1 MKIFQLACQ
10 NCTLQVWWNFL
21 RWSTLRFWKKF
32 IDRIFILKNWARCF
46 RKNWPWVCESCFH
59 LSQKKLVSWTNI
71 LNKMFSVSEE
81 NFLGT
86 SWEGFSSRVKIAFCE
101 SGETF
106 EKANNFLKTN
116 WLYNFF
122 RNLNEQFPDFSQ
134 KSQNAFIYSRRNI
147 GFFAQLFSI
156 IGFQNLR
163 KTFWDCLEF
172 FLFGCQ
178 NWIVRVQ
185 NILRNRFFDFFKKF
199 FRGLDEGIVGL
210 LSKKVRHVCR
220 NWFLRFQ
227 TTVSTKHNFLR
238 EKNFLNVWFR
248 KVSENYLDCW
258 QKKFRH
264 VGENGNLLVQRKVMV
279 KNLFSLSIRW

>member
-1 MKIFQLACQ
+1 MAVYFFSKFERAIPGLFAKKSKCIHLFQKKYWFFCAIIF
-10 NCTLQVWWNFL
+10 NNWFSEFEKNFL
-21 RWSTLRFWKKF
+21 RLS
-32 IDRIFILKNWARCF
+32 RIFFVW
-46 RKNWPWVCESCFH
+46 
-59 LSQKKLVSWTNI
+59 LSKLNCTCPEHFKKQI
-71 LNKMFSVSEE
+71 
-81 NFLGT
+81 
-86 SWEGFSSRVKIAFCE
+86 
-101 SGETF
+101 
-106 EKANNFLKTN
+106 
-116 WLYNFF
+116 
-122 RNLNEQFPDFSQ
+122 
-134 KSQNAFIYSRRNI
+134 
-147 GFFAQLFSI
+147 
-156 IGFQNLR
+156 
-163 KTFWDCLEF
+163 
-172 FLFGCQ
+172 
-178 NWIVRVQ
+178 
-185 NILRNRFFDFFKKF
+185 FDFFKKF